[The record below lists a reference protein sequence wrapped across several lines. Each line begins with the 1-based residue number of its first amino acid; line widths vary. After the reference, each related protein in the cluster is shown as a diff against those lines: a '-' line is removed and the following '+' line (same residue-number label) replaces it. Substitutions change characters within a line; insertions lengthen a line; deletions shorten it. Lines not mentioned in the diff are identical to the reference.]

1 MNDQA
6 KFRGITVK
14 KKTNDKRALALLAF
28 AALLSLAPPAAF
40 AEELTPLPLKTD
52 PLPVK
57 NIGDTVAAPMV
68 ELPITPDQAEADK
81 KVVLSGTAASGNFNL
96 LGAAAVAAKPPL
108 TRYEGPRL
116 KFVEVTIRNNGTY
129 PVVII
134 GEGSR
139 GIGPGL
145 NLSPLPLDT
154 LLKLDNHIFSKADKI
169 AVGAV
174 SIGTAGLAGPLAY
187 EMLTAQ
193 DHSKRNLGIAVGR
206 DAGRHEI
213 EESRLNRRVILPQ
226 DETKGWLAFYDNA
239 TNGMN
244 SLLVPLTYPYNNSSG
259 SVTIPISN
267 PTATT
272 SAKAKPV
279 YNKAETAGAG
289 GGPQPVKATLP
300 NI

>member
-1 MNDQA
+1 
-6 KFRGITVK
+6 VK
-14 KKTNDKRALALLAF
+14 KKTDDKRALALLAV
-28 AALLSLAPPAAF
+28 AALLSLASPAF

-68 ELPITPDQAEADK
+68 ELPITPDQAEAEK

-96 LGAAAVAAKPPL
+96 LGAAAVAVDPPL

-145 NLSPLPLDT
+145 NLSPLPIDT
-154 LLKLDNHIFSKADKI
+154 LLKLDNHILSKADKI
-169 AVGAV
+169 AVGAISV
-174 SIGTAGLAGPLAY
+174 GSVGLAGPIAY

-193 DHSKRNLGIAVGR
+193 DHSKRNLGTAVGR

-213 EESRLNRRVILPQ
+213 EASRLNRRVILPQ
-226 DETKGWLAFYDNA
+226 DETKGWLAFYDDS
-239 TNGMN
+239 TKGMN

-267 PTATT
+267 PAATT

-279 YNKAETAGAG
+279 YNKAETAGAL
-289 GGPQPVKATLP
+289 GGPQPVRTTLP

>member
-1 MNDQA
+1 
-6 KFRGITVK
+6 VK
-14 KKTNDKRALALLAF
+14 KKTDDKRALALLAV
-28 AALLSLAPPAAF
+28 AALLSLASPAF

-96 LGAAAVAAKPPL
+96 LGAAAVAADPPL

-145 NLSPLPLDT
+145 NLSPLPIDT
-154 LLKLDNHIFSKADKI
+154 LLKLDNHILSKADKI
-169 AVGAV
+169 AVGAI
-174 SIGTAGLAGPLAY
+174 SIGSVGLAGPLAY

-193 DHSKRNLGIAVGR
+193 DHRKRNLGTAVGR

-213 EESRLNRRVILPQ
+213 EASRLNRRVILPQ
-226 DETKGWLAFYDNA
+226 DETKGWLAFYDDS
-239 TNGMN
+239 TKGMN

-267 PTATT
+267 PAATT

-279 YNKAETAGAG
+279 YNKAETAGAL
-289 GGPQPVKATLP
+289 GGPQPVRATLP

>member
-1 MNDQA
+1 M
-6 KFRGITVK
+6 K
-14 KKTNDKRALALLAF
+14 KKTDDKRALALLAV
-28 AALLSLAPPAAF
+28 AALLSLASPAF

-96 LGAAAVAAKPPL
+96 LGAAAVAVDPPL

-145 NLSPLPLDT
+145 NLSPLPIDT
-154 LLKLDNHIFSKADKI
+154 LLKLDNHILSKADKI
-169 AVGAV
+169 AVGAISV
-174 SIGTAGLAGPLAY
+174 GSVGLAGPIAY

-193 DHSKRNLGIAVGR
+193 DHRKRNLGTAVGR

-213 EESRLNRRVILPQ
+213 EASRLNRRVILPQ
-226 DETKGWLAFYDNA
+226 DETKGWLAFYDDS
-239 TNGMN
+239 TKGMN

-267 PTATT
+267 PAATT

-279 YNKAETAGAG
+279 YNKAETAGAL
-289 GGPQPVKATLP
+289 GGPQPVRATLP

>member
-1 MNDQA
+1 M
-6 KFRGITVK
+6 K
-14 KKTNDKRALALLAF
+14 KKTDDKRALALLAV
-28 AALLSLAPPAAF
+28 AALLSLASPAF

-68 ELPITPDQAEADK
+68 ELPITPDQAEAEK

-96 LGAAAVAAKPPL
+96 LGAAAVAVDPPL

-145 NLSPLPLDT
+145 NLSPLPIDT
-154 LLKLDNHIFSKADKI
+154 LLKLDNHILSKADKI
-169 AVGAV
+169 AVGAISV
-174 SIGTAGLAGPLAY
+174 GSVGLAGPIAY

-193 DHSKRNLGIAVGR
+193 DHSKRNLGTAVGR

-213 EESRLNRRVILPQ
+213 EASRLNRRVILPQ
-226 DETKGWLAFYDNA
+226 DETKGWLAFYDDS
-239 TNGMN
+239 TKGMN

-267 PTATT
+267 PAATT

-279 YNKAETAGAG
+279 YNKAETAGAL
-289 GGPQPVKATLP
+289 GGPQPVRATLP

>member
-1 MNDQA
+1 M
-6 KFRGITVK
+6 K
-14 KKTNDKRALALLAF
+14 KKTDDKRALALLAV
-28 AALLSLAPPAAF
+28 AALLSLASPAF

-68 ELPITPDQAEADK
+68 ELPITPDQAEAEK

-96 LGAAAVAAKPPL
+96 LGAAAVAVDPPL

-145 NLSPLPLDT
+145 NLSPLPIDT
-154 LLKLDNHIFSKADKI
+154 LLKLDNHILSKADKI
-169 AVGAV
+169 AVGAISV
-174 SIGTAGLAGPLAY
+174 GSVGLAGPIAY

-193 DHSKRNLGIAVGR
+193 DHSKRNLGTAVGR
-206 DAGRHEI
+206 D
-213 EESRLNRRVILPQ
+213 
-226 DETKGWLAFYDNA
+226 
-239 TNGMN
+239 
-244 SLLVPLTYPYNNSSG
+244 
-259 SVTIPISN
+259 
-267 PTATT
+267 
-272 SAKAKPV
+272 
-279 YNKAETAGAG
+279 
-289 GGPQPVKATLP
+289 
-300 NI
+300 

>member
-1 MNDQA
+1 
-6 KFRGITVK
+6 
-14 KKTNDKRALALLAF
+14 
-28 AALLSLAPPAAF
+28 
-40 AEELTPLPLKTD
+40 
-52 PLPVK
+52 
-57 NIGDTVAAPMV
+57 MV

-96 LGAAAVAAKPPL
+96 LGAAAVAANPPL

-116 KFVEVTIRNNGTY
+116 KFIEVTIRNNGTY

-145 NLSPLPLDT
+145 NLSPLPIDT

-169 AVGAV
+169 AVGAI
-174 SIGTAGLAGPLAY
+174 SIGSVGLAGPLAY

-193 DHSKRNLGIAVGR
+193 DHGKRNLGTAVGR

-213 EESRLNRRVILPQ
+213 EASRLNRRVILPQ
-226 DETKGWLAFYDNA
+226 DETKGWLAFYDDS
-239 TNGMN
+239 TKGMN

-259 SVTIPISN
+259 SVTIAISN
-267 PTATT
+267 PAATT
-272 SAKAKPV
+272 SARAKPV
-279 YNKAETAGAG
+279 YNKAETAGAL
-289 GGPQPVKATLP
+289 GGPQPVRATLP

>member
-1 MNDQA
+1 
-6 KFRGITVK
+6 VK
-14 KKTNDKRALALLAF
+14 KKTNDKRAPALLAV
-28 AALLSLAPPAAF
+28 AALLSLALPAF

-52 PLPVK
+52 PIPVK
-57 NIGDTVAAPMV
+57 DIGDTVAAPMV

-96 LGAAAVAAKPPL
+96 LGAAAVSVDPPL

-145 NLSPLPLDT
+145 NLSPLPMDT
-154 LLKLDNHIFSKADKI
+154 LLKLDNHIFSKGDKI
-169 AVGAV
+169 AVGAISV
-174 SIGTAGLAGPLAY
+174 GSVGLAGPLAY

-193 DHSKRNLGIAVGR
+193 DHSKRNLGTAVGR

-213 EESRLNRRVILPQ
+213 EASRLNRRVILPQ
-226 DETKGWLAFYDNA
+226 DETKGWLAFYDDS
-239 TNGMN
+239 TKGMN

-267 PTATT
+267 PAATT

-279 YNKAETAGAG
+279 YNKAETAGAL
-289 GGPQPVKATLP
+289 GGPQPVRATLP

>member
-1 MNDQA
+1 M
-6 KFRGITVK
+6 K
-14 KKTNDKRALALLAF
+14 KKTDDKRALALLAF
-28 AALLSLAPPAAF
+28 AALLSLASPAF

-57 NIGDTVAAPMV
+57 DIGDTVAAPMV

-96 LGAAAVAAKPPL
+96 LGAAAVAVDPPL

-145 NLSPLPLDT
+145 NLSPLPIDT
-154 LLKLDNHIFSKADKI
+154 LLKLDNHILSKADKI
-169 AVGAV
+169 ALGAISVGSV
-174 SIGTAGLAGPLAY
+174 GLAGPIAY

-193 DHSKRNLGIAVGR
+193 DHSKRNLGTAVGR

-213 EESRLNRRVILPQ
+213 EASRLNRRVILPQ
-226 DETKGWLAFYDNA
+226 DETKGWLAFYDDS
-239 TNGMN
+239 TKGMN

-267 PTATT
+267 PAATT

-279 YNKAETAGAG
+279 YNKAETAGAL
-289 GGPQPVKATLP
+289 GGPQPVRATLP

>member
-1 MNDQA
+1 M
-6 KFRGITVK
+6 K
-14 KKTNDKRALALLAF
+14 KKTDDKRALALLAV
-28 AALLSLAPPAAF
+28 AALLSLASPAF

-96 LGAAAVAAKPPL
+96 LGAAAVAADPPL

-145 NLSPLPLDT
+145 NLSPLPIDT
-154 LLKLDNHIFSKADKI
+154 LLKLDNHILSKADKI
-169 AVGAV
+169 AVGAI
-174 SIGTAGLAGPLAY
+174 SIGSVGLAGPLAY

-193 DHSKRNLGIAVGR
+193 DHSKRNLGTAVGR

-213 EESRLNRRVILPQ
+213 EASRLNRRVILPQ
-226 DETKGWLAFYDNA
+226 DETKGWLAFYDDS
-239 TNGMN
+239 TKGMN

-267 PTATT
+267 PAATT

-279 YNKAETAGAG
+279 YNKAETAGAL
-289 GGPQPVKATLP
+289 GGPQPVRATLP

>member
-1 MNDQA
+1 M
-6 KFRGITVK
+6 K
-14 KKTNDKRALALLAF
+14 KKTDDKRALALLAV
-28 AALLSLAPPAAF
+28 AALLSLASPAF

-96 LGAAAVAAKPPL
+96 LGAAAVAADPPL

-145 NLSPLPLDT
+145 NLSPLPIDT
-154 LLKLDNHIFSKADKI
+154 LLKLDNHILSKADKI
-169 AVGAV
+169 AVGAI
-174 SIGTAGLAGPLAY
+174 SIGSVGLAGPLAY

-193 DHSKRNLGIAVGR
+193 DHRKRNLGTAVGR

-213 EESRLNRRVILPQ
+213 EASRLNRRVILPQ
-226 DETKGWLAFYDNA
+226 DETKGWLAFYDDS
-239 TNGMN
+239 TKGMN

-267 PTATT
+267 PAATT

-279 YNKAETAGAG
+279 YNKAETAGAL
-289 GGPQPVKATLP
+289 GGPQPVRATLP

>member
-1 MNDQA
+1 M
-6 KFRGITVK
+6 K
-14 KKTNDKRALALLAF
+14 KKTDDKRALALLAV
-28 AALLSLAPPAAF
+28 AALLSLASPAF

-96 LGAAAVAAKPPL
+96 LGAAAVAVDPPL

-145 NLSPLPLDT
+145 NLSPLPIDT
-154 LLKLDNHIFSKADKI
+154 LLKLDNHILSKADKI
-169 AVGAV
+169 AVGAI
-174 SIGTAGLAGPLAY
+174 SIGSVGLAGPLAY

-193 DHSKRNLGIAVGR
+193 DHRKRNLGTAVGR

-213 EESRLNRRVILPQ
+213 EASRLNRRVILPQ
-226 DETKGWLAFYDNA
+226 DETKGWLAFYDDS
-239 TNGMN
+239 TKGMN

-267 PTATT
+267 PAATT

-279 YNKAETAGAG
+279 YNKAETAGAL
-289 GGPQPVKATLP
+289 GGPQPVRATLP

>member
-1 MNDQA
+1 M
-6 KFRGITVK
+6 K
-14 KKTNDKRALALLAF
+14 KKTDDKRALALLAV
-28 AALLSLAPPAAF
+28 AALLSLALPAF

-52 PLPVK
+52 PIPMK
-57 NIGDTVAAPMV
+57 DIGDTVAAPMV
-68 ELPITPDQAEADK
+68 ELPITPGQAEADK
-81 KVVLSGTAASGNFNL
+81 KVVLSGTAAAGNFNL
-96 LGAAAVAAKPPL
+96 LGAAAVTADPPL

-145 NLSPLPLDT
+145 NLSPLPIDT

-169 AVGAV
+169 AVGAISV
-174 SIGTAGLAGPLAY
+174 GSVGLAGPLAY

-193 DHSKRNLGIAVGR
+193 DHGKRNLGTAVGR

-213 EESRLNRRVILPQ
+213 EASRLNRRVILPQ
-226 DETKGWLAFYDNA
+226 DETKGWLAFYDDA
-239 TNGMN
+239 TKGMN

-267 PTATT
+267 PAATT

-279 YNKAETAGAG
+279 YNKAETAGAL
-289 GGPQPVKATLP
+289 GGPQPVRATLP

>member
-1 MNDQA
+1 M
-6 KFRGITVK
+6 K
-14 KKTNDKRALALLAF
+14 KKTDDKRALALLAV
-28 AALLSLAPPAAF
+28 AALLSLASPAF

-57 NIGDTVAAPMV
+57 DIGDTVAAPMV

-96 LGAAAVAAKPPL
+96 LGAAAVAVDPPL

-145 NLSPLPLDT
+145 NLSPLPIDT
-154 LLKLDNHIFSKADKI
+154 LLKLDNHILSKADKI
-169 AVGAV
+169 ALGAISVGSV
-174 SIGTAGLAGPLAY
+174 GLAGPIAY

-193 DHSKRNLGIAVGR
+193 DHSKRNLGTAVGR

-213 EESRLNRRVILPQ
+213 EASRLNRRVILPQ
-226 DETKGWLAFYDNA
+226 DETKGWLAFYDDS
-239 TNGMN
+239 TKGMN

-267 PTATT
+267 PAATT

-279 YNKAETAGAG
+279 YNKAETAGAL
-289 GGPQPVKATLP
+289 GGPQPVRATLP

>member
-1 MNDQA
+1 
-6 KFRGITVK
+6 VK
-14 KKTNDKRALALLAF
+14 KKTDDKRALALLAV
-28 AALLSLAPPAAF
+28 AALLSLASPAF

-68 ELPITPDQAEADK
+68 ELPITPDQAEAEK

-96 LGAAAVAAKPPL
+96 LGAAAVAVDPPL

-145 NLSPLPLDT
+145 NLSPLPIDT
-154 LLKLDNHIFSKADKI
+154 LLKLDNHILSKADKI
-169 AVGAV
+169 AVGAISV
-174 SIGTAGLAGPLAY
+174 GSVGLAGPIAY

-193 DHSKRNLGIAVGR
+193 DHSKRNLGTAVGR

-213 EESRLNRRVILPQ
+213 EASRLNRRVILPQ
-226 DETKGWLAFYDNA
+226 DETKGWLAFYDDS
-239 TNGMN
+239 TKGMN

-267 PTATT
+267 PAATT

-279 YNKAETAGAG
+279 YNKAETAGAL
-289 GGPQPVKATLP
+289 GGPQPVRATLP

>member
-1 MNDQA
+1 M
-6 KFRGITVK
+6 K
-14 KKTNDKRALALLAF
+14 KNINDKRALALLAF
-28 AALLSLAPPAAF
+28 AALLSLAPTAAF
-40 AEELTPLPLKTD
+40 SEDLTPLPLKTD
-52 PLPVK
+52 PLPIV
-57 NIGDTVAAPMV
+57 NPGDTIAPPMA
-68 ELPITPDQAEADK
+68 ELPITPAEAEADK
-81 KVVLSGTAASGNFNL
+81 KVVLSGAAAAGNFNL
-96 LGAAAVAAKPPL
+96 LGAAAIAPNPPL

-134 GEGSR
+134 GDGSR

-145 NLSPLPLDT
+145 NLSPLPMDT
-154 LLKLDNHIFSKADKI
+154 LLKLDDHIFSKADKI
-169 AVGAV
+169 AVGAISV
-174 SIGTAGLAGPLAY
+174 GTVGLAGPLAY

-193 DHSKRNLGIAVGR
+193 DHRKRNLGVAVGR

-213 EESRLNRRVILPQ
+213 EASRLNRRVILPQ

-239 TNGMN
+239 TTGMN
-244 SLLVPLTYPYNNSSG
+244 SLLVPLTYPYNNSNG

-272 SAKAKPV
+272 SAKSKPL
-279 YNKAETAGAG
+279 YIKDEAAGTKGAQ
-289 GGPQPVKATLP
+289 QPVRATFP

>member
-1 MNDQA
+1 MKN
-6 KFRGITVK
+6 
-14 KKTNDKRALALLAF
+14 KTDDKRALALLAV
-28 AALLSLAPPAAF
+28 AALLSLSGLPAF

-57 NIGDTVAAPMV
+57 DLGDTIAPSMV

-96 LGAAAVAAKPPL
+96 LGAAAVAADPPL

-145 NLSPLPLDT
+145 NLSPLPMDT
-154 LLKLDNHIFSKADKI
+154 LSKLDNHILSKADKI
-169 AVGAV
+169 AVGAISV
-174 SIGTAGLAGPLAY
+174 GSVGLAGPLAY

-193 DHSKRNLGIAVGR
+193 DHSKRNLGTAVGR

-213 EESRLNRRVILPQ
+213 EASRLNRRVILPQ
-226 DETKGWLAFYDNA
+226 DETKGWLAFYDDA
-239 TNGMN
+239 TKGMN

-267 PTATT
+267 PAATT
-272 SAKAKPV
+272 TAKAKPV
-279 YNKAETAGAG
+279 YNKAETAGAL
-289 GGPQPVKATLP
+289 GGPQPVRATLP

>member
-1 MNDQA
+1 M
-6 KFRGITVK
+6 K
-14 KKTNDKRALALLAF
+14 KKTDDKRALALLAF
-28 AALLSLAPPAAF
+28 AALLSLAAPAF

-96 LGAAAVAAKPPL
+96 LGAAAVAADPPL

-145 NLSPLPLDT
+145 NLSPLPMDS

-169 AVGAV
+169 AVGAI
-174 SIGTAGLAGPLAY
+174 SIGSVGLAGPLAY

-193 DHSKRNLGIAVGR
+193 DHAKRNLGTAVGR

-213 EESRLNRRVILPQ
+213 EASRLNRRVILPQ
-226 DETKGWLAFYDNA
+226 DETKGWLAFYDDA
-239 TNGMN
+239 TKGMN

-267 PTATT
+267 PAATT

-279 YNKAETAGAG
+279 YNKAETAGAL
-289 GGPQPVKATLP
+289 GGPQPVRATLP